1 MQSESDDDPGLVL
14 LAEALLAEALDR
26 FGERLDGQTTA
37 LTDAVTSWNKTT
49 KAWDVT
55 ATALRRDTRRSWVAI
70 AALTLAVTVAVAL
83 AFLWVSETRN
93 RERAECIRD
102 NQTRAAVVEA
112 SRLGV
117 RTSMGEVTGDLAEA
131 RRVGDLTAQAVADD
145 PALQPRQ
152 C

>member
-1 MQSESDDDPGLVL
+1 M
-14 LAEALLAEALDR
+14 
-26 FGERLDGQTTA
+26 
-37 LTDAVTSWNKTT
+37 
-49 KAWDVT
+49 
-55 ATALRRDTRRSWVAI
+55 AI

-83 AFLWVSETRN
+83 AFLWVSGTRH

-145 PALQPRQ
+145 PALQQRQ